1 MRAYRQG
8 RRVRGHVARIYYL
21 PNQRAFS
28 RLGVVVSKR
37 VSKKA
42 TDRNW
47 HKRVIREW
55 FMQHANIATVG
66 HLDIVIMVI
75 KAMPTTQPGS
85 AELRRALALL
95 SQQILT

>member
-1 MRAYRQG
+1 MTA
-8 RRVRGHVARIYYL
+8 HVARIYYL

-47 HKRVIREW
+47 HKRVVREW
-55 FMQHANIATVG
+55 CMQRSNISTIE
-66 HLDIVIMVI
+66 HRDIVIMVI
-75 KAMPTTQPGS
+75 KAMPTTQHGS
-85 AELRRALALL
+85 IELRRELALL
-95 SQQILT
+95 SQQISI